1 MIRGSRI
8 VYGIQTPYLNSRKR
22 FTKSSQKG
30 KRLTSIYFL
39 CRMKHLQILERPGR
53 RPGSGGRNVGLR
65 DETILIFDGACG
77 TNIQRM
83 NLPPS
88 AWGTHEGCNEYL
100 NLSAPDAVSELHA
113 SFLAAGAGVL
123 ETNTFGANAVVLA
136 EYGLAGKV
144 DAINRAAVANARE
157 AVRRTGR
164 RACVAGSIG
173 PTTKLPSLGHIAY
186 DALAAAY
193 GGQMRALLDAGVDLL
208 VLETCQDLLQVK
220 IALVTAFEEME
231 RRGNSVPV
239 MVSLTV
245 ESTGTMLV
253 GTDLAAAAAAI
264 EPYPVFAL
272 GLNCATGPEGM
283 RSHIRWLSRNW
294 PGRISCIPNAGIP
307 QVVSGRTVYPLSP
320 EAFARELAAFVAE
333 DGVTVV
339 GGCCGTTPEHIRSL
353 AQALADVRPP
363 ERDARWKPALGSLYQ
378 AVEIRQEIPPL
389 LIGERAN
396 ANGSRAFRERLL
408 ADDYQGGL
416 QIAVRQQE
424 EGAHAADLCTAYAGR
439 DETADMT
446 ALTRLFAQTLKIPT
460 VIDSTSPGVI
470 EAALRIHPGR
480 CLVNSVNLEDG
491 GKNLGRICRA
501 AKTHGAAVVALTI
514 GEKGMAMTAD
524 EKVAVAR
531 AIRDLAV
538 GTYGLRPHD
547 LLFDALTFTIGAGE
561 PTLRD
566 AAVQTLEAI
575 RRIKKEIPGA
585 ATLLGV
591 SNISFGLSPVSRRIL
606 NSVFLHEA
614 IEAGLDAAIVD
625 AGKILPLAKIP
636 EEDRRV
642 CLDLIYDRPGAGGP
656 TPLEAFIDHFS
667 GKKEEAADAGAGE
680 ASAAGPPE
688 QVLAARVAAG
698 DKEGLEDLLTIL
710 LSRRPAA
717 SVINE
722 VLIPAM
728 RHVGELFGR
737 GEMLLPFVLQS
748 AEVMRQS
755 VDFLQPYLSG
765 GERETGRKVLLATVA
780 GDVHDIGKNLV
791 DIIFSNNGYR
801 VVNLGIKVPAETI
814 IEKARE
820 HAVDAIGLSGL
831 LVKSAIVMKES
842 MPQFAEAGLAVPI
855 LLGGAALTDK
865 FVAEECVPGYPGP
878 VVYCA
883 DAFAG
888 LAAMRALDEGRLRST
903 AYLPPS
909 ARAATPGRK
918 EPRVARDVAP
928 PAPPFLGRRHAT
940 GIDPR
945 RLFPYVNEQALFRG
959 RWGYRRARMDAD
971 AYKRLVEETVRPTY
985 EALKTRCLDEGLLDP
1000 KVAYGYFPCRSEG
1013 DAVIVTD
1020 GDVEHVFRFPR
1031 QEEPPRLCIADY
1043 FRTAT
1048 EGGDVAGF
1056 FVATIGDRIGRVTR
1070 ALFEANRYRDY
1081 LLLHA
1086 LGVELTDALAEYWHE
1101 EMRRELGIAGEMP
1114 AGFTG
1119 YVVQEYRGS
1128 RYGFGYPACPDLDAH
1143 RDVFAL
1149 LEPDGIGVTLT
1160 ESMEMVPE
1168 QSTSAIV
1175 VHHPQAKYFAV

>member
-1 MIRGSRI
+1 MGPI
-8 VYGIQTPYLNSRKR
+8 
-22 FTKSSQKG
+22 
-30 KRLTSIYFL
+30 
-39 CRMKHLQILERPGR
+39 
-53 RPGSGGRNVGLR
+53 
-65 DETILIFDGACG
+65 DEKILIFDGACG

-83 NLPPS
+83 NLPQS
-88 AWGTHEGCNEYL
+88 AWGSHDGCNEYL
-100 NLSAPDAVSELHA
+100 NLSAPEAVSELHA
-113 SFLAAGAGVL
+113 SFLSAGAMVV

-136 EYGLAGKV
+136 EYGLADKAG
-144 DAINRAAVANARE
+144 AINRAAVDNARD
-157 AVRRTGR
+157 AVRRTGGR
-164 RACVAGSIG
+164 GWVAGSIG

-186 DALAAAY
+186 DELAAAY
-193 GGQMRALLDAGVDLL
+193 AGQMRALLDAGVDLL
-208 VLETCQDLLQVK
+208 LIETCQDLLQVK
-220 IALVTAFEEME
+220 IALVTAFDEIE
-231 RRGNSVPV
+231 RLGKSVPV

-253 GTDLAAAAAAI
+253 GTDVAAAAAAI
-264 EPYPVFAL
+264 EPYPVFSL

-294 PGRISCIPNAGIP
+294 PGRISCVPNAGMP

-320 EAFARELAAFVAE
+320 EAFARELASFVAE

-339 GGCCGTTPEHIRSL
+339 GGCCGTTPEHIRRL
-353 AQALADVRPP
+353 AQGLAAARVP

-389 LIGERAN
+389 LVGERAN

-408 ADDYQGGL
+408 ADDYPGAL
-416 QIAVRQQE
+416 NVAARQQE
-424 EGAHAADLCTAYAGR
+424 DGAHAADLCTAYAGR
-439 DETADMT
+439 EETADMT
-446 ALTRLFAQTLKIPT
+446 ALTALFARSLRIPT
-460 VIDSTSPGVI
+460 VIDSTSPDVI
-470 EAALRIHPGR
+470 EAALKIHPGR

-491 GKNLGRICRA
+491 GKNLARVCRA
-501 AKTHGAAVVALTI
+501 AKRHGAAVVALTI

-531 AIRDLAV
+531 TIRDLAV
-538 GTYGLRPHD
+538 GSYGLRPHD
-547 LLFDALTFTIGAGE
+547 LLFDALTFTIGSGE

-575 RRIKKEIPGA
+575 RRIKEEIPGA
-585 ATLLGV
+585 STLLGV
-591 SNISFGLSPVSRRIL
+591 SNISFGLSPPSRRIL

-642 CLDLIYDRPGAGGP
+642 SLDLIHDRARDDGR
-656 TPLEAFIDHFS
+656 TPLEAFIAHFS
-667 GKKEEAADAGAGE
+667 EKKEEAGAGEE

-688 QVLAARVAAG
+688 QALAGKVAAG

-722 VLIPAM
+722 ILVPAM

-748 AEVMRQS
+748 AEVMKRS
-755 VDFLQPYLSG
+755 VDFLQPFLSR

-791 DIIFSNNGYR
+791 DIILSNNGYR

-842 MPQFAEAGLAVPI
+842 MPQYAEAGFSVPV
-855 LLGGAALTDK
+855 LLGGAALTEK

-888 LAAMRALDEGRLRST
+888 LAAMRAIDEGRIRST
-903 AYLPPS
+903 AYVPPS

-918 EPRVARDVAP
+918 EPRIARDVAP
-928 PAPPFLGRRHAT
+928 PAPPFRGRRHAT
-940 GIDPR
+940 AIDPR
-945 RLFPYVNEQALFRG
+945 DLFPYVNEQALFRG
-959 RWGYRRARMDAD
+959 RWGYRRGTMDAD
-971 AYKRLVEETVRPTY
+971 AYRRLVAETVRPTY
-985 EALKTRCLDEGLLDP
+985 EALKQRCLDEGLLDP

-1013 DAVIVTD
+1013 DAVVVSG
-1020 GDVEHVFRFPR
+1020 GDSERVFPFPR
-1031 QEEPPRLCIADY
+1031 QKEPPHLCIADY
-1043 FRTAT
+1043 FRTAA
-1048 EGGDVAGF
+1048 EGGDVAAF
-1056 FVATIGDRIGRVTR
+1056 FVATIGDRIGRVAR
-1070 ALFEANRYRDY
+1070 ELFEGNSYRDY

-1101 EMRRELGIAGEMP
+1101 RMRQELGIGGEKP
-1114 AGFTG
+1114 AGTQG

-1149 LEPDGIGVTLT
+1149 LEPEAIGVTLT

>member
-1 MIRGSRI
+1 M
-8 VYGIQTPYLNSRKR
+8 
-22 FTKSSQKG
+22 
-30 KRLTSIYFL
+30 
-39 CRMKHLQILERPGR
+39 
-53 RPGSGGRNVGLR
+53 GLR

-83 NLPPS
+83 SLPPS
-88 AWGTHEGCNEYL
+88 AWGAHEGCNEYL
-100 NLSAPDAVSELHA
+100 NLSAPDAVSALHA
-113 SFLAAGAGVL
+113 SFLSAGATVL

-136 EYGLAGKV
+136 EYGLAGEA
-144 DAINRAAVANARE
+144 DAINRAAVAIARD
-157 AVRRTGR
+157 AVRRAGGR
-164 RACVAGSIG
+164 AYVAGSIG

-186 DALAAAY
+186 DDLAAAY
-193 GGQMRALLDAGVDLL
+193 AGQMRALLDAGVDLL
-208 VLETCQDLLQVK
+208 VVETCQDLLQVK
-220 IALVTAFEEME
+220 IALVAAFDEME
-231 RRGNSVPV
+231 RRGNAVPV

-253 GTDLAAAAAAI
+253 GTDVAAAAAAI

-320 EAFARELAAFVAE
+320 DAFARELATFVAE

-339 GGCCGTTPEHIRSL
+339 GGCCGTTPEHIRRL
-353 AQALADVRPP
+353 AQALAGVRPA
-363 ERDARWKPALGSLYQ
+363 ERDTRWKPALGSLYQ
-378 AVEIRQEIPPL
+378 AVEIHQEIPPL
-389 LIGERAN
+389 LVGERAN

-408 ADDYQGGL
+408 ADDYPGAL
-416 QIAVRQQE
+416 AIAVRQQDD
-424 EGAHAADLCTAYAGR
+424 GAHAADLCTAYAGR
-439 DETADMT
+439 DEKADMT
-446 ALTRLFAQTLKIPT
+446 ALTRLFAQSLKIPT
-460 VIDSTSPGVI
+460 VIDSTSPDVV

-491 GKNLGRICRA
+491 GRNLARVCRA
-501 AKTHGAAVVALTI
+501 AKRHGAAVVALTI
-514 GEKGMAMTAD
+514 GETGMAMTAD

-531 AIRDLAV
+531 RIRDLAV

-547 LLFDALTFTIGAGE
+547 LLFDALTFTIGSGD

-575 RRIKKEIPGA
+575 RRIKREIPEAG
-585 ATLLGV
+585 TLLGV
-591 SNISFGLSPVSRRIL
+591 SNISFGLSPASRRIL

-625 AGKILPLAKIP
+625 AGKILPLAKIA
-636 EEDRRV
+636 EVDRRV
-642 CLDLIYDRPGAGGP
+642 CLDLILDRGRDDGR
-656 TPLEAFIDHFS
+656 TPLEAFIAHFS
-667 GKKEEAADAGAGE
+667 GKKDEAAEPGAGG
-680 ASAAGPPE
+680 ASAGRPE
-688 QVLAARVAAG
+688 QALASKVEAG

-722 VLIPAM
+722 VLVPAM

-748 AEVMRQS
+748 AEVMRRS
-755 VDFLQPYLSG
+755 VDFLQPFLSG
-765 GERETGRKVLLATVA
+765 GERETGKKVLLATVA

-842 MPQFAEAGLAVPI
+842 LPQFAEAGLSAPI

-865 FVAEECVPGYPGP
+865 FVAEECVPGYPAP

-888 LAAMRALDEGRLRST
+888 LAAMRALEEGRLRST
-903 AYLPPS
+903 AYVPPS

-928 PAPPFLGRRHAT
+928 PPPPFLGRRHAT

-959 RWGYRRARMDAD
+959 RWGYRRARLDAD

-985 EALKTRCLDEGLLDP
+985 EALKQRCLDEGLLDP

-1013 DAVIVTD
+1013 DAVVVTE
-1020 GDVEHVFRFPR
+1020 GSREHVFRFPR
-1031 QEEPPRLCIADY
+1031 QKEPPHLCIADY
-1043 FRTAT
+1043 FRTAA

-1070 ALFEANRYRDY
+1070 ALFEGNSYKDY

-1086 LGVELTDALAEYWHE
+1086 LGVEITDALAEYWHE
-1101 EMRRELGIAGEMP
+1101 EMRRELGIGGERP
-1114 AGFTG
+1114 AGATG

-1149 LEPDGIGVTLT
+1149 LEPGGIGVTLT